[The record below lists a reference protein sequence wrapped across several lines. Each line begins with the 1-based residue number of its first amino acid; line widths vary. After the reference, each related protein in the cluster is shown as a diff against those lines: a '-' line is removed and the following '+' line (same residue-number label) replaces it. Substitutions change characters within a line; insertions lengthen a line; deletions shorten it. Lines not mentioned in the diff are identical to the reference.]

1 MHIILSDFDE
11 TSRFYPLTLSRP
23 IAELRFG
30 ITTLKEKWSDSLKEG
45 VFSYDTTEHLTPY
58 FSKAPENSAAIV
70 INAAIVPSVE
80 LTHCILQL
88 KEGQQLMWQKICLAY
103 VRPENF
109 DGDHSRFE
117 VVAFEGELIHLNHIT
132 DLFSKLDKVLI
143 RDFDEVAF
151 GAFTELH
158 PTCTVIGKHPVYLS
172 KGASAFATIFNTED
186 GPIYIGAGAKVME
199 GSILRGPLA
208 IGDFSTVKMGSKIY
222 GATSIGPHCK
232 VGGELNNVSM
242 LAYSNKGH
250 EGFLGN
256 SILGQW
262 CNLGAD
268 TNTSNLK
275 NDYGEVKLYD
285 YSAGRFKATGLQF
298 CGLVMGDHSKAGIN
312 TMFNTGT
319 VVGFNANIFGAGYPR
334 NFIPSF
340 TWGGPQGMSDYRLD
354 KAMETAERVLERRSI
369 AFDDREKGLFAAV
382 HELTTKAGF

>member
-30 ITTLKEKWSDSLKEG
+30 ITTLKEKWTDSLKAG
-45 VFSYDTTEHLTPY
+45 VFSYDTAEHLTPY

-70 INAAIVPSVE
+70 INATIVPSAE
-80 LTHCILQL
+80 LAECILQL
-88 KEGQQLMWQKICLAY
+88 KEGQQLMWQKVCLAY
-103 VRPENF
+103 VRPDNF
-109 DGDHSRFE
+109 DGDRSGFE
-117 VVAFEGELIHLNHIT
+117 GVSFEGELIRLNHIT

-143 RDFDEVAF
+143 RDFEQVAL
-151 GAFTELH
+151 GSSAELH
-158 PTCTVIGKHPVYLS
+158 PTCTVIGKHPVYIS
-172 KGASAFATIFNTED
+172 KGASAFATIFNTEE
-186 GPIYIGAGAKVME
+186 GPIYIGADAKVME

-340 TWGGPQGMSDYRLD
+340 SWGGPQGMSDYRLD
-354 KAMETAERVLERRSI
+354 KAMETAERVLQRRSI
-369 AFDDREKGLFAAV
+369 DFDDREKSLFAAI

>member
-1 MHIILSDFDE
+1 MK
-11 TSRFYPLTLSRP
+11 
-23 IAELRFG
+23 A
-30 ITTLKEKWSDSLKEG
+30 G
-45 VFSYDTTEHLTPY
+45 VFSYDTAEHLTPY
-58 FSKAPENSAAIV
+58 FTKAPENSAAIV
-70 INAAIVPSVE
+70 INATIVPSADLIE
-80 LTHCILQL
+80 CILQL
-88 KEGQQLMWQKICLAY
+88 KEGEQLMWQKVCLAY

-143 RDFDEVAF
+143 RDFDEA
-151 GAFTELH
+151 ASSASAELH

-172 KGASAFATIFNTED
+172 KGASAFATIFNTEE
-186 GPIYIGAGAKVME
+186 GPIYLGAGAKVME

-222 GATSIGPHCK
+222 GSTSIGPHCK

-340 TWGGPQGMSDYRLD
+340 TWGGPQGMSNYRLD
-354 KAMETAERVLERRSI
+354 KAMETAERVLERRSM
-369 AFDDREKGLFAAV
+369 AFDDREKSLFVAI
-382 HELTTKAGF
+382 HELTTKSGF

>member
-30 ITTLKEKWSDSLKEG
+30 ITTLKEKWNTLLKEG
-45 VFSYDTTEHLTPY
+45 VFSYETAEHLTPY
-58 FSKAPENSAAIV
+58 FSKASENSAAIV
-70 INAAIVPSVE
+70 INATIVPSVE
-80 LTHCILQL
+80 LTDCILEL
-88 KEGQQLMWQKICLAY
+88 KAGQQLMWQNKCLAY

-109 DGDHSRFE
+109 DGDPSHFE
-117 VVAFEGELIHLNHIT
+117 VIGFEGELLHLDHIT
-132 DLFSKLDKVLI
+132 DLFSKLDKVLV
-143 RDFDEVAF
+143 RDFNDVAL
-151 GAFTELH
+151 GTSAELH

-172 KGASAFATIFNTED
+172 KDASAFATIFNTEE
-186 GPIYIGAGAKVME
+186 GPIYIGAGAKIME

-208 IGDFSTVKMGSKIY
+208 IGDFSTVKMGAKIY

-256 SILGQW
+256 SIIGQW

-285 YSAGRFKATGLQF
+285 YSVGRFKATGLQF

-354 KAMETAERVLERRSI
+354 KAMETAEKVLERRSI
-369 AFDDREKGLFAAV
+369 AFDEREKNLFVAI
-382 HELTTKAGF
+382 HELTTKSGF

>member
-30 ITTLKEKWSDSLKEG
+30 ITTLKEKWSDSLKAG
-45 VFSYDTTEHLTPY
+45 VFSYDTAEHLTPY
-58 FSKAPENSAAIV
+58 FTKAPENSAAIV
-70 INAAIVPSVE
+70 INATIVPSADLIE
-80 LTHCILQL
+80 CILQL
-88 KEGQQLMWQKICLAY
+88 KEGEQLMWQKVCLAY
-103 VRPENF
+103 VRPDNF
-109 DGDHSRFE
+109 DGDRSRFE
-117 VVAFEGELIHLNHIT
+117 VVTFEGELIHLNHIT

-143 RDFDEVAF
+143 RDFDEAAL
-151 GAFTELH
+151 GASAELH
-158 PTCTVIGKHPVYLS
+158 PTCIVIGKHPVYLS
-172 KGASAFATIFNTED
+172 KGASAFATIFNTEE
-186 GPIYIGAGAKVME
+186 GPIYLGEGAKVME

-319 VVGFNANIFGAGYPR
+319 VVGFNANIFRG
-334 NFIPSF
+334 
-340 TWGGPQGMSDYRLD
+340 RL
-354 KAMETAERVLERRSI
+354 S
-369 AFDDREKGLFAAV
+369 
-382 HELTTKAGF
+382 